1 METEALIAPL
11 NRAMSLEVRSFIL
24 YILEVA
30 NPVLSRRDLEAWE
43 LLGRIA
49 EEERGFAGM
58 IADLIEEA
66 GGKADPASFDM
77 ASAMYHYV
85 TFDYLLEI
93 CVQRMQSSLE
103 SFRGVMKEVEDDA
116 RVCEVLSW
124 IADAKVRHLAEVTSI
139 KAN

>member
-1 METEALIAPL
+1 MEAEALIAPL

-30 NPVLSRRDLEAWE
+30 NPVLGQKDLDAWE

-66 GGKADPASFDM
+66 GGRVDPASFDIG
-77 ASAMYHYV
+77 SATYHYV
-85 TFDYLLEI
+85 TLDYLLEI
-93 CVQRMQSSLE
+93 CLQKMQGSLE
-103 SFRGVMKEVEDDA
+103 SFRGVMEEVEDDTG
-116 RVCEVLSW
+116 VCEVLSW
-124 IADAKVRHLAEVTSI
+124 IADAKVRHLAEVTELVR
-139 KAN
+139 